1 MKESCAMTEGR
12 EKVMQRVV
20 GGLCTM
26 SVVKIRS
33 VAFSNIGQYGRYLPS
48 ITVNLS
54 PRRKLMKT
62 LRVVVVEQRKWDI
75 MVTASAHDDREFPTL
90 HEQHHGQAVHGE

>member
-62 LRVVVVEQRKWDI
+62 LRVVVVEVLARIFHTLDFL
-75 MVTASAHDDREFPTL
+75 VTILLGNIPPSNH
-90 HEQHHGQAVHGE
+90 